1 MMPLVLANQNEELTI
16 LKIGGKQEVKQ
27 HLEDLGFV
35 VGSKV
40 MIVSSNDGNMIVNI
54 KDSRIA
60 LDRNLAMKIMV

>member
-27 HLEDLGFV
+27 HLEDWGFV

>member
-27 HLEDLGFV
+27 HLEDVGFV

-54 KDSRIA
+54 KDSRIS

>member
-1 MMPLVLANQNEELTI
+1 MPLVLANTNEELTI
-16 LKIGGKQEVKQ
+16 LKVGGKQEVKQ

>member
-1 MMPLVLANQNEELTI
+1 MPLVLANKNEELTI
-16 LKIGGKQEVKQ
+16 LKIGGRQDVKQ
-27 HLEDLGFV
+27 HLEDLGFT

-40 MIVSSNDGNMIVNI
+40 MIISANDGNMIVNI